1 MQLDVDGLEL
11 RTRNV
16 RVLGHPDVHGDV
28 TTVRKRRRLFDG
40 SAAEGHERKATVR
53 RPRNAA
59 SVQAERERLVHFRA
73 RTVLLVVGILV
84 SVGITLKVLWISRH
98 VLAWVFIA
106 LFLALALNPAVDW
119 LERRFGGRRGLATGI
134 VMLLAIAA
142 IAGIGALFIPT
153 LVDQV
158 SGFASKVPDYLH
170 DLTKGRGRLGFLQ
183 TKYHLVDKARDAL
196 NDGGAKKLF
205 GLTGTA
211 VAISKSVISAILG
224 AVTIVF
230 MTYFMLLEGPTW
242 LERVFG
248 LMRTESQTRWRRV
261 GHQIYRTVGGYVTGN
276 LFISLI
282 AGVST
287 AIVLLIMGV
296 PYWVALGLIVAILDL
311 IPLAGAT
318 IAGIIIAIVAFLHS
332 IPAGIVVVAFFVVYQ
347 QVENHLLQPVVYG
360 RTVQLSPL
368 AVLISVLIGAE
379 LAGVLGA
386 LAAIPVAGTLQ
397 VILVDLL
404 RNRRAATSG

>member
-1 MQLDVDGLEL
+1 G
-11 RTRNV
+11 T
-16 RVLGHPDVHGDV
+16 
-28 TTVRKRRRLFDG
+28 
-40 SAAEGHERKATVR
+40 
-53 RPRNAA
+53 
-59 SVQAERERLVHFRA
+59 
-73 RTVLLVVGILV
+73 
-84 SVGITLKVLWISRH
+84 
-98 VLAWVFIA
+98 
-106 LFLALALNPAVDW
+106 
-119 LERRFGGRRGLATGI
+119 

-142 IAGIGALFIPT
+142 IAAIGALFIPT

-158 SGFASKVPDYLH
+158 SGFARKVPDYLH

-183 TKYHLVDKARDAL
+183 TKYHLVDKARTAL
-196 NDGGAKKLF
+196 HEGGAKKLF

-211 VAISKSVISAILG
+211 VAITKSVITAVV
-224 AVTIVF
+224 ATVTIVF
-230 MTYFMLLEGPTW
+230 MTFFMLLEGPSW
-242 LERVFG
+242 VERLFG
-248 LMRTESQTRWRRV
+248 LMRPQSQKRWRAV
-261 GHQIYRTVGGYVTGN
+261 GHDIYRTVGGYVTGN
-276 LFISLI
+276 LLISLI

-296 PYWVALGLIVAILDL
+296 PYWVALGLIVGILDL

-318 IAGIIIAIVAFLHS
+318 IAGIIIAVVAFLHS
-332 IPAGIVVVAFFVVYQ
+332 IPAGIVVVVFFVVYQ

-397 VILVDLL
+397 VILVDFL
-404 RNRRAATSG
+404 RSRRAATSG